1 MPRSPAHER
10 RDDRVLFATRVGR
23 VRDRVLARARLRRA
37 VSLTGARSAFPYRT
51 ARRPPDRGFLTAG
64 DTLIVRRLDR
74 IGRRTGEL
82 VRLVTDLAA
91 RDIGVRSLTE
101 PIDTTTPSG
110 NTILDAL
117 AAFAQTEA
125 NLVRESTHAGLAIAR
140 ARGRRGGRPT
150 VVTPDRLAEAHRLR
164 EAGSSFSEIAQ
175 ALAIGRATVSRALTA
190 TSVPDPDNEATDQ
203 H

>member
-1 MPRSPAHER
+1 MSGDH
-10 RDDRVLFATRVGR
+10 LGYTRVSTQKESLEFQLDALRAAGCAR
-23 VRDRVLARARLRRA
+23 VWSDVGTGQHARS
-37 VSLTGARSAFPYRT
+37 SLTEVLDYL
-51 ARRPPDRGFLTAG
+51 RPG
-64 DTLIVRRLDR
+64 DTLIVWRLDR

-82 VRLVTDLAA
+82 IQLVTDLAA

-101 PIDTTTPSG
+101 PIDTTTPAAR
-110 NTILDAL
+110 TILDVL

-125 NLVRESTHAGLAIAR
+125 NLVRESTHAGLAAAR

-164 EAGSSFSEIAQ
+164 ESGSSFSVIAQ
-175 ALAIGRATVSRALTA
+175 ALAISRATVSRSLST
-190 TSVPDPDNEATDQ
+190 TPVPDLDNEATDR